1 VPSFASLT
9 LEGAFVALGSA
20 PTWEELHRA
29 AETLRSSGDHEALDL
44 LDAASE
50 CRDGA
55 LEELERI
62 AVAAGSNLITALDVV
77 DEYGRAVDGEM

>member
-1 VPSFASLT
+1 MSEL

-20 PTWEELHRA
+20 PTWEKLHIVA
-29 AETLRSSGDHEALDL
+29 GALRSSGDHEALDL

-62 AVAAGSNLITALDVV
+62 AVAAGSNFITALDVV
-77 DEYGRAVDGEM
+77 DEYGRTDGGEM